1 MNDEQT
7 LPFVAVI
14 HLNTPHSP
22 EPFVVNVTL
31 VPKDRVP
38 VNGRYKYLPD
48 CTLADLQAY
57 ADQLEAEVWQTFEQ
71 IKLGEL
77 AKDED
82 VQLNI
87 TIQDTE
93 GDRLRPQKGW
103 TRTMVVLLDEA
114 ADEAEAE
121 TAVVQPSD
129 ADTADFDDEPDEE
142 AAAQLADDETEGQP
156 TEAND
161 EEWAEP
167 KIIVAET
174 EPVHEEPE
182 STVPVGASSQL
193 PSIAPSRARVRIAG
207 QRRPVGDP
215 TWAAVDIF
223 IEEPA
228 LRASQAHALS
238 SMNREVAGV
247 LVGPRPEKQ
256 PDGRYVVHIHDTII
270 AKHTVMHGAS
280 VTYTPESWRYMNDVL
295 HERYPDETAVMVGWY
310 HTHPGFGIFLSGM
323 DLFIHQNFFT
333 QIWHVA
339 FVLDPRA
346 QTSGFFCWNREKTQ
360 VKAVDYPWPSWA
372 ANAW

>member
-14 HLNTPHSP
+14 PVNTPHSP

-31 VPKDRVP
+31 VPKERVP

-121 TAVVQPSD
+121 TAVAEPSD

-142 AAAQLADDETEGQP
+142 AAAQLADEEAEPQLTETD
-156 TEAND
+156 D

-182 STVPVGASSQL
+182 STVPVGASSHL
-193 PSIAPSRARVRIAG
+193 PSIAP
-207 QRRPVGDP
+207 
-215 TWAAVDIF
+215 
-223 IEEPA
+223 
-228 LRASQAHALS
+228 
-238 SMNREVAGV
+238 
-247 LVGPRPEKQ
+247 
-256 PDGRYVVHIHDTII
+256 
-270 AKHTVMHGAS
+270 
-280 VTYTPESWRYMNDVL
+280 
-295 HERYPDETAVMVGWY
+295 
-310 HTHPGFGIFLSGM
+310 
-323 DLFIHQNFFT
+323 
-333 QIWHVA
+333 
-339 FVLDPRA
+339 
-346 QTSGFFCWNREKTQ
+346 
-360 VKAVDYPWPSWA
+360 
-372 ANAW
+372 